1 MEALVDIK
9 KHITYMSLNCHV
21 DSQPFVET
29 FIKHFMKVTSFQRQ
43 LVIPSDHFSTPKT
56 T

>member
-9 KHITYMSLNCHV
+9 THIHDMCLNCHV

-29 FIKHFMKVTSFQRQ
+29 FIKHFMKVSSFQRK
-43 LVIPSDHFSTPKT
+43 LVFPSVHLSTPKT